1 MTVSRA
7 RAWEYAEKI
16 LDVPRHHVP
25 VTLKHGKS
33 GVVLLHNGRVL
44 TRCYNS
50 LVGKWGAK
58 FMAEALGVP
67 LPDRGNKVQIKV
79 STGVLF
85 RAMSISSLNLRDSSA
100 PQILERLL
108 EEAYYQRGPS
118 NTAAR

>member
-7 RAWEYAEKI
+7 QAWEYAEKI
-16 LDVPRHHVP
+16 LDVPRRNVLI
-25 VTLKHGKS
+25 TLKHGKS
-33 GVVLLHNGRVL
+33 GVVLLHKGRVL

-50 LVGKWGAK
+50 VVGEWGAK
-58 FMAEALGVP
+58 FMAEALGVS
-67 LPDRGNKVQIKV
+67 LPSQGQKVQLQV

-85 RAMSISSLNLRDSSA
+85 RAISISSLNLRSTSA

-118 NTAAR
+118 KADAR

>member
-7 RAWEYAEKI
+7 QAWEYAEKI
-16 LDVPRHHVP
+16 LDVPRRNVLI
-25 VTLKHGKS
+25 TLKHGKS
-33 GVVLLHNGRVL
+33 GVVLLHKGRVL

-50 LVGKWGAK
+50 LVGEWGAK
-58 FMAEALGVP
+58 FMAEALGTSVP
-67 LPDRGNKVQIKV
+67 IQGQKVQLQV

-85 RAMSISSLNLRDSSA
+85 RAISISSLNLRSTSA

-118 NTAAR
+118 KADPR